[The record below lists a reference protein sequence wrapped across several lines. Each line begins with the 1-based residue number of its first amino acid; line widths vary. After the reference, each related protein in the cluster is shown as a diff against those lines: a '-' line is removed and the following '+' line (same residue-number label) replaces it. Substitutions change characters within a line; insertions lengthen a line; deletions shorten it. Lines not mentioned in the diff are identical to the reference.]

1 MVEGVQPNSFA
12 QAAAATLKL
21 VRSAHNS
28 TLPAKKT
35 VAVSAQLIGRVGG
48 RSVLADMVL
57 LPGLCFSHPA
67 SEGSEDPVDA
77 QSAATAAPLSA
88 AWYGAPLA
96 SRYRPTGD
104 PTSAYC
110 RYAAPGVERRK
121 MP

>member
-48 RSVLADMVL
+48 RSVLADMVF

-67 SEGSEDPVDA
+67 SEGSEDPVDDA
-77 QSAATAAPLSA
+77 YSAATAAPLSA
-88 AWYGAPLA
+88 ASYGAPLA
-96 SRYRPTGD
+96 SMRHR
-104 PTSAYC
+104 
-110 RYAAPGVERRK
+110 VV
-121 MP
+121 MPATFKSGCS